1 MKVKEESE
9 KTGLKRS
16 IQKAKIMAFGPITS
30 LQIDGETVEIMT
42 DFIFLGSWITA
53 DGDRSHE
60 IKIHLFLG
68 RKAKRNTDSVLKAE
82 TPLC

>member
-1 MKVKEESE
+1 M
-9 KTGLKRS
+9 
-16 IQKAKIMAFGPITS
+16 
-30 LQIDGETVEIMT
+30 ETVR
-42 DFIFLGSWITA
+42 DFTFLGSKITV
-53 DGDRSHE
+53 DGDCSHE